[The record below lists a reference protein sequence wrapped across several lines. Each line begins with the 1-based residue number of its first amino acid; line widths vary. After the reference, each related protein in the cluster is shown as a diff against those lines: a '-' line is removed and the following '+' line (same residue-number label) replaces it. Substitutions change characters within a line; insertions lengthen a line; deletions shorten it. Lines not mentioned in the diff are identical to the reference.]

1 MTTSIVFDDARMQ
14 CTTEISFNDDP
25 TLDPLDTEW
34 LTDPTAPREALE
46 GLRILK
52 TRGTGELPY
61 VQTFFDPS
69 LENDFLD
76 ISFTAGR
83 STGNNVPFSDTYP
96 TYYDFKMKRKA
107 NVLKRNNKLQES
119 QKSTFARAVVRSTRY
134 KKVSNARL
142 RALKDSQQCS
152 PQLLLKK
159 KSTNSGIHGGKE
171 LLWFDPDVPFFSSI

>member
-34 LTDPTAPREALE
+34 LTDPSAAVIALQ

-52 TRGTGELPY
+52 TREKGDLPY

-69 LENDFLD
+69 LNTFLD

-83 STGNNVPFSDTYP
+83 STGNNVPFGGNNP
-96 TYYDFKMKRKA
+96 TYYFYKMKRKA
-107 NVLKRNNKLQES
+107 KVLKTNNKLQES
-119 QKSTFARAVVRSTRY
+119 QKSTFTRAVAGSTRY

-142 RALKDSQQCS
+142 RALKDSQQCT

-159 KSTNSGIHGGKE
+159 KSTNSGIYGGKV
-171 LLWFDPDVPFFSSI
+171 LLWDHPDVPFFSSI

>member
-34 LTDPTAPREALE
+34 LTDPSAAVIALQ

-52 TRGTGELPY
+52 TREKGDLPY

-69 LENDFLD
+69 LNTFLD

-83 STGNNVPFSDTYP
+83 STGNNVPFGGNNP
-96 TYYDFKMKRKA
+96 TYYFYKMKRKA
-107 NVLKRNNKLQES
+107 KVLKTNNKLQES
-119 QKSTFARAVVRSTRY
+119 QRSTFTRAVAGSTRY
-134 KKVSNARL
+134 KKVSNTRL
-142 RALKDSQQCS
+142 QALKDSQQCTS
-152 PQLLLKK
+152 QLLLKK
-159 KSTNSGIHGGKE
+159 KSTNSGIYGGKE
-171 LLWFDPDVPFFSSI
+171 LLWYDPDVPFFSSI

>member
-14 CTTEISFNDDP
+14 CTTEISFNGDP

-52 TRGTGELPY
+52 TRETGELPY
-61 VQTFFDPS
+61 VQTFFEDPS
-69 LENDFLD
+69 LTTFLD

-83 STGNNVPFSDTYP
+83 STGNNIPFGENNP
-96 TYYDFKMKRKA
+96 TYLDYKMKRKA
-107 NVLKRNNKLQES
+107 KVLKTNNKLQES
-119 QKSTFARAVVRSTRY
+119 QKSTFTRAVAGSTRY

-142 RALKDSQQCS
+142 QALKDSQQCTS
-152 PQLLLKK
+152 QLLLKK
-159 KSTNSGIHGGKE
+159 KSTNSGIYGGKE
-171 LLWFDPDVPFFSSI
+171 LLWYDPDVPFFSSI

>member
-52 TRGTGELPY
+52 TRETGEFPY

-69 LENDFLD
+69 LQNTFLN

-83 STGNNVPFSDTYP
+83 SRGNNIPFGGNTFYEGY
-96 TYYDFKMKRKA
+96 TMKRKA
-107 NVLKRNNKLQES
+107 MVLKKTNNKLQES
-119 QKSTFARAVVRSTRY
+119 QKSTFTRAVAGSTRY

-142 RALKDSQQCS
+142 RALKDSQQCT
-152 PQLLLKK
+152 PQLILKK
-159 KSTNSGIHGGKE
+159 KSTNSGIYGGKD
-171 LLWFDPDVPFFSSI
+171 LLWDHPDVPFFSSI